1 MALTGVRDSAEA
13 SRAWF
18 DGLMFWGVMYR
29 RLSLPTL
36 QRGSWGFALVA
47 GLTGIAF
54 LPVFVLTQGNAG
66 SHFLLGWSA
75 LMHLLARGWVERRLP
90 DPSFAN
96 DLRTGN
102 LEQLRLTPHTAHTL
116 LIQRGLPDFLFR
128 ALTMCLWLPLYALV
142 GRALGLSLLDSV
154 ALWTLFSFAN
164 YFVLGLVSIALLASA
179 WAGLPWLLGGGLLA
193 YAFLLDGGR
202 TRTAVSSSGLFSA
215 TIALPI
221 LGRVLLPP
229 QLVVVLPDL
238 RGFALLWLLV
248 ETLRF
253 ERTARWVNNP
263 SGVWRWFFLIPCVA
277 LTAWWGLTGWRF
289 SGEWG
294 LSGAEQ
300 THYTAVAMLLGAGY
314 LNLLLLTTRRQAE
327 PILQPLRAHLLE
339 SGLLRLLS
347 LSLMG
352 GALLAWGLPTGS
364 GAFWAA
370 FLWLSVVEWL
380 GGAFTRWG
388 LQRAHSRA
396 PAWAYS
402 AILLGLAPALVFWIK
417 PLHPALGALSP
428 TYALL
433 MASEA
438 WAMAGVAAQP
448 PLWLSF
454 ALPIAR
460 YALVLGLLGLGATVG
475 RAAQPTPRAVAALQW
490 LALPLVYPLL
500 DWLAQRQ
507 ASNPVTRLTIAER
520 QPPFALLWGLTAF
533 GLGLMGNPAN
543 PFITLGVIP
552 LGIFLWL
559 WGYHST
565 AKRVRRWLDSG
576 ELTSAFLA
584 GLKPSQ
590 IFWGWV
596 YGAWHQ
602 QLRVM
607 VAAVA
612 GAFLGVWLR
621 LLFAPPAFGGMG
633 MAGWALFILG
643 IQAGVYVVGLAL
655 WSCAWLIAAPSAIRD
670 QIALPQRAAPLLTP
684 RAAVLATFYSL
695 LACCAPLAPFLLV
708 GLPVYAS
715 QSTIALHKLARA
727 PGELKR

>member
-13 SRAWF
+13 SCAWF

-36 QRGSWGFALVA
+36 LRGSWGFALGA
-47 GLTGIAF
+47 GLIGILL
-54 LPVFVLTQGNAG
+54 LPLLNLVKGSAG
-66 SHFLLGWSA
+66 SHFLLGWIV

-96 DLRTGN
+96 DLRTN
-102 LEQLRLTPHTAHTL
+102 NFEQLRLTPHTAHTL
-116 LIQRGLPDFLFR
+116 MIQRGLPDWLFR
-128 ALTMCLWLPLYALV
+128 ALAMCLWLPLYALV
-142 GRALGLSLLDSV
+142 GRALGLSLLDGL

-179 WAGLPWLLGGGLLA
+179 WAELPWLLGGGLLA
-193 YAFLLDGGR
+193 YAFQLDGGR
-202 TRTAVSSSGLFSA
+202 TRTAVSSSGLFSV

-238 RGFALLWLLV
+238 RGFALLWLLI
-248 ETLRF
+248 EMLRF
-253 ERTARWVNNP
+253 ERMARWVNNP

-289 SGEWG
+289 GGEWG

-300 THYTAVAMLLGAGY
+300 THYTAVSMLLGVGY

-370 FLWLSVVEWL
+370 FLWLGTVEWL

-402 AILLGLAPALVFWIK
+402 AILLGLAPAIMFWIK

-433 MASEA
+433 TASEA

-448 PLWLSF
+448 PLWLCLV
-454 ALPIAR
+454 APIAR
-460 YALVLGLLGLGATVG
+460 YTLVLGLLGLGATVG

-490 LALPLVYPLL
+490 LALPLLYPLL
-500 DWLAQRQ
+500 DWLVQRQ

-520 QPPFALLWGLTAF
+520 QPPFAPLLGLTAF
-533 GLGLMGNPAN
+533 GLRLAGDPAN
-543 PFITLGVIP
+543 PFIILGVIP

-584 GLKPSQ
+584 GLNPSQ

-602 QLRVM
+602 QLRVLI
-607 VAAVA
+607 AAVV
-612 GAFLGVWLR
+612 GAFLGVWLH

-633 MAGWALFILG
+633 MAGMALFILG
-643 IQAGVYVVGLAL
+643 IQAGVYVIGIAL

-670 QIALPQRAAPLLTP
+670 EIALPQRTAPLLTP
-684 RAAVLATFYSL
+684 RVTVLATFYSL
-695 LACCAPLAPFLLV
+695 LACCAPLAPFLLI
-708 GLPVYAS
+708 GLPIYAS

-727 PGELKR
+727 PGELRR